1 MNSTRSVPVCTALV
15 RGVLAAALATA
26 ALPAGAAAAERPQYT
41 FPLTCADARYSA
53 AHHDYPATDIFAPV
67 GCPFVA
73 PVAGVVDEVSRKD
86 RWDPRTNRPADRGG
100 RFVSIVGVDGVRYY
114 GSHLSAVRSGIRPGV
129 AVAAGQRLG
138 RVGRS
143 GNARYTP
150 PHLHFGIS
158 RPTGPDNW
166 KVRRGEIWPAPYL
179 DAWREG
185 RDKSPAPE
193 VAAES
198 ATPTR

>member
-1 MNSTRSVPVCTALV
+1 MA
-15 RGVLAAALATA
+15 GALAV
-26 ALPAGAAAAERPQYT
+26 ALAGGAASAQATTERPQYA
-41 FPLTCADARYSA
+41 FPLSCADVRYSN
-53 AHHDYPATDIFAPV
+53 AHHDYPATDMFAPI

-73 PVAGVVDEVSRKD
+73 PVAGVVDEVSRQD

-100 RFVSIVGVDGVRYY
+100 RFVSIVGIDGVRYY

-129 AVAAGQRLG
+129 TVAAGQRLG

-158 RPTGPDNW
+158 RPTGPGNW
-166 KVRRGEIWPAPYL
+166 KVRRGEVWPAPYL

-185 RDKSPAPE
+185 RDKSPAGALRP
-193 VAAES
+193 
-198 ATPTR
+198 TPTR